1 MSWEPLQ
8 PGVYRGTDQPTISIQ
23 KSGAVTWNLAAH
35 RALDDPEQVEI
46 LVDQQKGLL
55 ALRKTKNG
63 EIGFRVRK
71 LGPQNTWIASA
82 RGALRR
88 VGLLPTTAYRRVAR
102 QDDGMLVIDVSELL
116 EASRKAE

>member
-23 KSGAVTWNLAAH
+23 KSGGVTWNLAAH
-35 RALDDPEQVEI
+35 RALEEPDQVEI
-46 LVDQQKGLL
+46 LIDHQQGLL
-55 ALRKTKNG
+55 AVRKAVSG
-63 EIGFRVRK
+63 ESGFRVRK

-88 VGLLPTTAYRRVAR
+88 VGLLPTTAYRRVA
-102 QDDGMLVIDVSELL
+102 QQEDGMLVIDVSDLL
-116 EASRKAE
+116 KASRKAG